1 MPLSTE
7 VQRDRWRARARR
19 AVDRTSSGQARNIS
33 VRRSRSRALDR
44 LSSGRTDH
52 ARSQPFHRHPPD
64 SGSRAGARLRRG
76 IGSGHRSPA
85 AAGNRGPGFV
95 DPRTN
100 VTLYRSLSAHWRQMG
115 VQHARHPGWSLR
127 EGPSRLHGQPRG
139 QPTAAPR
146 PFLAGPFALTGTVH
160 RTCTRTVERG
170 TRIFLPVIN
179 TECSDREDRPFFGA
193 TPGQRRACA
202 QNSLFDA
209 RGLSASVDR
218 QPIPVS
224 QAKFSIVSRDSRF
237 TSVSGNPA
245 IGRAVPGHST
255 SRGVW
260 LLLEAL
266 PIGEHTIRFAGSYP
280 NADFSLSVTYCL
292 TVA

>member
-1 MPLSTE
+1 M
-7 VQRDRWRARARR
+7 
-19 AVDRTSSGQARNIS
+19 
-33 VRRSRSRALDR
+33 
-44 LSSGRTDH
+44 
-52 ARSQPFHRHPPD
+52 
-64 SGSRAGARLRRG
+64 
-76 IGSGHRSPA
+76 
-85 AAGNRGPGFV
+85 
-95 DPRTN
+95 
-100 VTLYRSLSAHWRQMG
+100 TLYRSLSAHWRLWAFSTPDTPGGPFGKDRVDCTVNQG
-115 VQHARHPGWSLR
+115 VN
-127 EGPSRLHGQPRG
+127 QP
-139 QPTAAPR
+139 PHHV

-193 TPGQRRACA
+193 TPGQRRACV

-224 QAKFSIVSRDSRF
+224 QAKFSIVSRDFRF